1 MPNSI
6 YLSYVEA
13 KELIQEGDILLFR
26 GTGLISS
33 FIKMAGEGEY
43 SHIAVASRHNGTWE
57 AVEFREWYGGRTVNL
72 ENYIRECKKSKTEID
87 IYRPTNIFRSIKFDY
102 KTREFLFIDKDFNGK
117 IVTDCMRN
125 LTGLPYSYRRI
136 WLIFKIKLFRW
147 HILWDIKKITNEIP
161 TQEVIYPVC
170 STVLEHCFA
179 IKGFPILKRKSD
191 QFTEPS
197 DFSRSP
203 RLNYLFTLDI

>member
-1 MPNSI
+1 MSDFVYI
-6 YLSYVEA
+6 KYDRAQHLLQEA
-13 KELIQEGDILLFR
+13 DVLLFR
-26 GTGLISS
+26 TKGFISAC
-33 FIKMAGEGEY
+33 IRMLGEGLY
-43 SHIAVASRHNGTWE
+43 SHVAIASKYNDFFEVIE
-57 AVEFREWYGGRTVNL
+57 YKEWFGGRTTNL
-72 ENYIRECKKSKTEID
+72 ENYVKLSKENKTEID
-87 IYRPTNIFRSIKFDY
+87 VYRVCPKLSHLEFDPLLDDVKY
-102 KTREFLFIDKDFNGK
+102 KQVNFDGRE
-117 IVTDCMRN
+117 VTECMRK

-136 WLIFKIKLFRW
+136 FLILKIKLFRW